1 MSYLKIGILIY
12 IYINTKLNTKNR
24 SFSQLKRTSLIQQ
37 VQPKLGLTW
46 LIDIHLVLSTRV

>member
-46 LIDIHLVLSTRV
+46 LIDIHLVLSTV